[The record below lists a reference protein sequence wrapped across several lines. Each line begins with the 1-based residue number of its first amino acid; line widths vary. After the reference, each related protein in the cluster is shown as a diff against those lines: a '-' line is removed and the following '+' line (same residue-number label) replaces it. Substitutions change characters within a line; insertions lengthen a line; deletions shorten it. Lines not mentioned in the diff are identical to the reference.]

1 VSDQPSYRIL
11 IVEDHLVV
19 AEGLEALL
27 AEHTDLHVVGRAA
40 SVAATDRLAAAGPVD
55 AAIVDYW
62 LPDGTGVDAVA
73 ALRAHWPDAVVV
85 FLSVDDSDELMLA
98 ALEAGASGYLVKT
111 ASGADVAE
119 AVRRAGEGEILIPA
133 RQLATLL
140 NRRRVQ
146 ARRQTERSRR
156 LDSLTPRERQILG
169 LMAEGM
175 DNREVARRLGV
186 SYATVRSHV
195 RNLLGKLGARS
206 KLEAVVRAVDWG
218 LPDRESHSSN

>member
-1 VSDQPSYRIL
+1 MSDRPSYRVL

-19 AEGLEALL
+19 AEGLAALL
-27 AEHTDLHVVGRAA
+27 AEHADLHVVGWAA
-40 SVAATDRLAAAGPVD
+40 TVAATDRLAAAGPVD
-55 AAIVDYW
+55 VAVVDYW
-62 LPDGTGVDAVA
+62 LPDGTGVAAVA
-73 ALRAHWPDAVVV
+73 ALRTYWPDAAVV
-85 FLSVDDSDELMLA
+85 FLSVDDSDEVMLA

-119 AVRRAGEGEILIPA
+119 AVRRTAEGEILIPA

-140 NRRRVQ
+140 TRRRVQ
-146 ARRQTERSRR
+146 AQRQSERSRR

-175 DNREVARRLGV
+175 DNREVAGRLGV
-186 SYATVRSHV
+186 SYSTVRSHV

-206 KLEAVVRAVDWG
+206 KLEAVVRAADWG
-218 LPDRESHSSN
+218 LPDREPHSPN

>member
-1 VSDQPSYRIL
+1 VSDQAPYRIL

-19 AEGLEALL
+19 AEGLAALL
-27 AEHTDLHVVGRAA
+27 AEHPDLDVVGRAA

-55 AAIVDYW
+55 VAIVDYW

-140 NRRRVQ
+140 TRRRVQ

-206 KLEAVVRAVDWG
+206 KLEAVVRAADWG
-218 LPDRESHSSN
+218 LPDREPHSSN